1 MEPVASG
8 KRRGVERDGGG
19 SGAMEEVLRREDEA
33 GVATL
38 TLNRPAARNALSLA
52 LLEALEQALAALAA
66 DRAVKAVVITG
77 AGPGFCAGHD
87 LRELTQARNDP
98 DRGRAF
104 FEATMARC
112 AAVMQA
118 VAMLPKPTIA
128 AVNGI
133 ATAAGCQLVAS
144 CDLAIAD
151 ERARFCT
158 PGVNIGLFCATPAV
172 ALARAVPRRAALEM
186 LYTGEMI
193 DAAQAL
199 RIGLVNR
206 VVPEGRALAE
216 AEELAARIAAR
227 PASVVQGG
235 KAAFL
240 RQEGRPLPEAYADA
254 SRVMVEQLLAEASR
268 EGIGAFLDKRAPVW
282 PQD

>member
-1 MEPVASG
+1 MA
-8 KRRGVERDGGG
+8 D
-19 SGAMEEVLRREDEA
+19 LLLREDDA

-52 LLEALEQALAALAA
+52 LLDALAETLAALAG

-87 LRELTQARNDP
+87 LRELTEARNDP

-104 FEATMARC
+104 FEVTMTRC

-118 VAMLPKPTIA
+118 VATCPKPTIA

-144 CDLAIAD
+144 CDIAIAD
-151 ERARFCT
+151 RRARFCT

-172 ALARAVPRRAALEM
+172 AVSRAVARRDALEM
-186 LYTGEMI
+186 LYTGDLY
-193 DAAQAL
+193 DAAHAQ

-206 VVPEGRALAE
+206 VVGEGQALAE
-216 AEELAARIAAR
+216 AKALATRIAER

-254 SRVMVEQLLAEASR
+254 ARVMVEQLLAEASK
-268 EGIGAFLDKRAPVW
+268 EGIGAFLEKRAPAW

>member
-1 MEPVASG
+1 MTEPILL
-8 KRRGVERDGGG
+8 RDD
-19 SGAMEEVLRREDEA
+19 AN

-52 LLEALEQALAALAA
+52 LLTVLEETLAALAA

-98 DRGRAF
+98 DRGEAF
-104 FEATMARC
+104 FETTMARC
-112 AAVMQA
+112 AAVMRA
-118 VAMLPKPTIA
+118 VATLPKPTIA

-133 ATAAGCQLVAS
+133 ATAAGCQLAAS
-144 CDLAIAD
+144 CDLAIAV
-151 ERARFCT
+151 ETARFCT
-158 PGVNIGLFCATPAV
+158 PGMNIGLFCATPAV
-172 ALARAVPRRAALEM
+172 ALSRAVPRRAALEM
-186 LYTGEMI
+186 LYTGEMV
-193 DAAQAL
+193 DAAHAL

-216 AEELAARIAAR
+216 AQTLAAHIAER
-227 PASVVQGG
+227 PAGVVQGG

-240 RQEGRPLPEAYADA
+240 RQEGRALHEAYADA
-254 SRVMVEQLLAEASR
+254 SRVMVEQLLAEPSK

-282 PQD
+282 PAD

>member
-1 MEPVASG
+1 MADQDP
-8 KRRGVERDGGG
+8 
-19 SGAMEEVLRREDEA
+19 LLREDAA

-38 TLNRPAARNALSLA
+38 TLNRPEARNALSLA
-52 LLEALEQALAALAA
+52 LLEALEETLAALDA
-66 DRAVKAVVITG
+66 DRTVKAVVITG

-87 LRELTQARNDP
+87 LRELTQARNDL
-98 DRGRAF
+98 DRGQAF

-118 VAMLPKPTIA
+118 VATLPKPTIA

-144 CDLAIAD
+144 CDIAIAD
-151 ERARFCT
+151 PRARFCT

-172 ALARAVPRRAALEM
+172 ALSRAVPRRDALEM
-186 LYTGEMI
+186 LYTGALY
-193 DAAQAL
+193 DAAHAE

-206 VVPEGRALAE
+206 VVAEGQALAE
-216 AEELAARIAAR
+216 AQALAARIAER

-240 RQEGRPLPEAYADA
+240 RQEGQKLREAYLDA
-254 SRVMVEQLLAEASR
+254 ARVMVEQLLAEASK

>member
-1 MEPVASG
+1 MS
-8 KRRGVERDGGG
+8 D
-19 SGAMEEVLRREDEA
+19 LLLREDEA
-33 GVATL
+33 GVTTL

-52 LLEALEQALAALAA
+52 LLEALETTLAALAS

-98 DRGRAF
+98 DRGQAF
-104 FEATMARC
+104 FETTMARC

-118 VAMLPKPTIA
+118 VATFPKPTIA

-151 ERARFCT
+151 PRARFCT

-172 ALARAVPRRAALEM
+172 ALSRAVARRDALEM
-186 LYTGEMI
+186 LYTGDLY
-193 DAAQAL
+193 DAAHAV

-206 VVPEGRALAE
+206 VVGEGQALAE
-216 AEELAARIAAR
+216 AKALAARIAAR

-254 SRVMVEQLLAEASR
+254 ARVMVEQLLAEASK
-268 EGIGAFLDKRAPVW
+268 EGIGAFLEKRAPVW

>member
-1 MEPVASG
+1 MTAAASG
-8 KRRGVERDGGG
+8 LLLRDD
-19 SGAMEEVLRREDEA
+19 AA

-52 LLEALEQALAALAA
+52 LLEALESTLAALAA
-66 DRAVKAVVITG
+66 DRAVRVVVITG

-87 LRELTQARNDP
+87 LRELTEARNDP

-104 FEATMARC
+104 FETTMARC

-118 VAMLPKPTIA
+118 VATLPKPTIA

-151 ERARFCT
+151 ARARFCT

-172 ALARAVPRRAALEM
+172 ALSRAVARRDALEM
-186 LYTGEMI
+186 LYTGDLY
-193 DAAQAL
+193 DAAHAQ

-206 VVPEGRALAE
+206 VAGEGRAVAE
-216 AEELAARIAAR
+216 AQALAARIAAR

-240 RQEGRPLPEAYADA
+240 RQDGRPLAEAYADA
-254 SRVMVEQLLAEASR
+254 ARVMVEQLLAEASR

>member
-1 MEPVASG
+1 MA
-8 KRRGVERDGGG
+8 D
-19 SGAMEEVLRREDEA
+19 LLLREDDA

-52 LLEALEQALAALAA
+52 LLDAMRDALAALAT

-87 LRELTQARNDP
+87 LRELTEARNDP
-98 DRGRAF
+98 DRGQAF
-104 FEATMARC
+104 FEVTMARC

-118 VAMLPKPTIA
+118 VATCPKPTIA

-144 CDLAIAD
+144 CDITIAD
-151 ERARFCT
+151 PRARFCT

-172 ALARAVPRRAALEM
+172 ALSRAVARRDALEM
-186 LYTGEMI
+186 LYTGDLY
-193 DAAQAL
+193 DAAHAQ

-206 VVPEGRALAE
+206 VVGEGQALAE
-216 AEELAARIAAR
+216 AKALAARIAER

-240 RQEGRPLPEAYADA
+240 RQDGRPLPDAYADA
-254 SRVMVEQLLAEASR
+254 ARVMVEQLLAEASK
-268 EGIGAFLDKRAPVW
+268 EGIGAFLEKRAPIW

>member
-1 MEPVASG
+1 MAE
-8 KRRGVERDGGG
+8 
-19 SGAMEEVLRREDEA
+19 LLLREDEA

-38 TLNRPAARNALSLA
+38 TLNRPEARNALSLA
-52 LLEALEQALAALAA
+52 LLEALEETLAALAA

-87 LRELTQARNDP
+87 LRELTEARNDP
-98 DRGRAF
+98 DRGQAF
-104 FEATMARC
+104 FETAMARC
-112 AAVMQA
+112 AAVMRA
-118 VAMLPKPTIA
+118 VATLPKPTIA

-151 ERARFCT
+151 ARARFCT

-172 ALARAVPRRAALEM
+172 ALSRAVARRDALEM
-186 LYTGEMI
+186 LYTGELY
-193 DAAQAL
+193 DAAHAE

-206 VVPEGRALAE
+206 VVGEGRARAE
-216 AEELAARIAAR
+216 AQAFAARIAAR

-254 SRVMVEQLLAEASR
+254 ARVMVEQLLAAASK

>member
-1 MEPVASG
+1 MS
-8 KRRGVERDGGG
+8 D
-19 SGAMEEVLRREDEA
+19 LLLREDEA
-33 GVATL
+33 GVTTL

-52 LLEALEQALAALAA
+52 LLEALETTLAALAS

-98 DRGRAF
+98 DRGQAF
-104 FEATMARC
+104 FETTMARC

-118 VAMLPKPTIA
+118 VATCPKPTIA

-151 ERARFCT
+151 PRARFCT

-172 ALARAVPRRAALEM
+172 ALSRAVARRDALEM
-186 LYTGEMI
+186 LYTGDLY
-193 DAAQAL
+193 DAAHAV

-206 VVPEGRALAE
+206 VVGEGQALAE
-216 AEELAARIAAR
+216 AKALAARIAAR

-254 SRVMVEQLLAEASR
+254 ARVMVEQLLAEASK
-268 EGIGAFLDKRAPVW
+268 EGIGAFLEKRAPVW

>member
-1 MEPVASG
+1 MA
-8 KRRGVERDGGG
+8 D
-19 SGAMEEVLRREDEA
+19 LLLREDDA

-52 LLEALEQALAALAA
+52 LLEAMRDALAALAG

-87 LRELTQARNDP
+87 LRELTEARNDP

-104 FEATMARC
+104 FEVTMARC
-112 AAVMQA
+112 AEVMQA
-118 VAMLPKPTIA
+118 VATCPKPTIA

-144 CDLAIAD
+144 CDIAIAD
-151 ERARFCT
+151 PRARFCT

-172 ALARAVPRRAALEM
+172 ALSRAVARRDALEM
-186 LYTGEMI
+186 LYTGDLY
-193 DAAQAL
+193 DAAHAQ

-206 VVPEGRALAE
+206 VVGEGQALAE
-216 AEELAARIAAR
+216 AKALATRIAER

-240 RQEGRPLPEAYADA
+240 RQEGLTLPKAYADA
-254 SRVMVEQLLAEASR
+254 ARVMVEQLLAGASE
-268 EGIGAFLDKRAPVW
+268 EGIGAFLEKRAPVW

>member
-1 MEPVASG
+1 MA
-8 KRRGVERDGGG
+8 D
-19 SGAMEEVLRREDEA
+19 LLLREDDA

-52 LLEALEQALAALAA
+52 LLEALAETLAALAG

-87 LRELTQARNDP
+87 LRELTEARNDP
-98 DRGRAF
+98 DRGQAF
-104 FEATMARC
+104 FETTMTRC
-112 AAVMQA
+112 AEVMQA
-118 VAMLPKPTIA
+118 VATCPKPTIA

-144 CDLAIAD
+144 CDIAIAD
-151 ERARFCT
+151 PRARFCT

-172 ALARAVPRRAALEM
+172 ALSRAVARRDALEM
-186 LYTGEMI
+186 LYTGDLY
-193 DAAQAL
+193 DAAHAQ
-199 RIGLVNR
+199 RIGLINR
-206 VVPEGRALAE
+206 VVGEGQALAE
-216 AEELAARIAAR
+216 AKALAARIAER

-240 RQEGRPLPEAYADA
+240 RQDGRPLPEAYADA
-254 SRVMVEQLLAEASR
+254 ARVMVEQLLAEASK
-268 EGIGAFLDKRAPVW
+268 EGIGAFLQKRAPVW
-282 PQD
+282 PQG

>member
-1 MEPVASG
+1 MTDATTSF
-8 KRRGVERDGGG
+8 DLL
-19 SGAMEEVLRREDEA
+19 LRADDA

-38 TLNRPAARNALSLA
+38 TLNRPEARNALSLA
-52 LLEALEQALAALAA
+52 LLEALATVLGALAA
-66 DRAVKAVVITG
+66 DRSVKAVVITG

-104 FEATMARC
+104 FDMTMASC

-118 VAMLPKPTIA
+118 VATLSKPTIA

-144 CDLAIAD
+144 CDIAIAD

-172 ALARAVPRRAALEM
+172 ALSRAVPRRAALEM

-193 DAAQAL
+193 DAAHAE

-206 VVPEGRALAE
+206 VVPEGCALAE
-216 AEELAARIAAR
+216 AKALAARIAER

-240 RQEGRPLPEAYADA
+240 RQEGRALPDAYADA

>member
-1 MEPVASG
+1 M
-8 KRRGVERDGGG
+8 DD
-19 SGAMEEVLRREDEA
+19 LLLREDEA

-38 TLNRPAARNALSLA
+38 TLNRPLARNALSLA
-52 LLEALEQALAALAA
+52 LLDALKETLAALAA

-98 DRGRAF
+98 DRGQAF
-104 FEATMARC
+104 FETTMARC

-118 VAMLPKPTIA
+118 VATLPKPTIA

-144 CDLAIAD
+144 CDIAIAD
-151 ERARFCT
+151 PRARFCT

-172 ALARAVPRRAALEM
+172 ALSRAVPRRDALEM
-186 LYTGEMI
+186 LYTGELY
-193 DAAQAL
+193 DAAHAA

-206 VVPEGRALAE
+206 MVGEGQALAE
-216 AEELAARIAAR
+216 AQALAARIAER

-240 RQEGRPLPEAYADA
+240 RQEGRPLHEAYADA
-254 SRVMVEQLLAEASR
+254 SRVMVEQLLAEASE
-268 EGIGAFLDKRAPVW
+268 EGIGAFLDKRAAVW

>member
-1 MEPVASG
+1 MS
-8 KRRGVERDGGG
+8 D
-19 SGAMEEVLRREDEA
+19 LLLREDEA
-33 GVATL
+33 GVTTL

-52 LLEALEQALAALAA
+52 LLEALETTLAALAS

-104 FEATMARC
+104 FETTMARC

-118 VAMLPKPTIA
+118 VATCPKPTIA

-133 ATAAGCQLVAS
+133 ATAAGVQLVAS
-144 CDLAIAD
+144 CDIAIAD
-151 ERARFCT
+151 PRARFCT

-172 ALARAVPRRAALEM
+172 ALSRAVARRDALEM
-186 LYTGEMI
+186 LYTGDLY
-193 DAAQAL
+193 DAAHAV

-206 VVPEGRALAE
+206 VVGEGQALAE
-216 AEELAARIAAR
+216 AKALAARIAAR

-254 SRVMVEQLLAEASR
+254 ARVMVEQLLAEASK
-268 EGIGAFLDKRAPVW
+268 EGIGAFLEKRAPVW

>member
-1 MEPVASG
+1 MTAAATDLLL
-8 KRRGVERDGGG
+8 RDD
-19 SGAMEEVLRREDEA
+19 AA

-52 LLEALEQALAALAA
+52 LLEALETTLAALAA
-66 DRAVKAVVITG
+66 DRAVKVVVITG

-87 LRELTQARNDP
+87 LRELTEARNDP
-98 DRGRAF
+98 DRGQAF
-104 FEATMARC
+104 FETTMARC

-118 VAMLPKPTIA
+118 VATLPKPTIA

-133 ATAAGCQLVAS
+133 ATAAGCQLAAS
-144 CDLAIAD
+144 CDIAIAD

-172 ALARAVPRRAALEM
+172 ALSRAVPRRDALEM
-186 LYTGEMI
+186 LYTGELI
-193 DAAQAL
+193 DAAHAH

-206 VVPEGRALAE
+206 VVGEGRALAE
-216 AEELAARIAAR
+216 AQALAARIAAR
-227 PASVVQGG
+227 PARVVQGG

-254 SRVMVEQLLAEASR
+254 SRVMVEQLLAEASK

>member
-1 MEPVASG
+1 MTEPP
-8 KRRGVERDGGG
+8 
-19 SGAMEEVLRREDEA
+19 LLREDAA

-52 LLEALEQALAALAA
+52 LIDALAETLAALAA
-66 DRAVKAVVITG
+66 DRSVKAIVITG
-77 AGPGFCAGHD
+77 AGAGFCAGHD

-98 DRGRAF
+98 DRGEAF
-104 FEATMARC
+104 FQATMARC
-112 AAVMQA
+112 AALMQS
-118 VAMLPKPTIA
+118 VATFPKPTIA

-144 CDLAIAD
+144 CDIAIAD
-151 ERARFCT
+151 PRARFCT

-172 ALARAVPRRAALEM
+172 ALSRAVPRRAALEM
-186 LYTGEMI
+186 LYTGELY
-193 DAAQAL
+193 DAAHAE

-206 VVPEGRALAE
+206 VVAEGQALAE
-216 AEELAARIAAR
+216 ARALAARIAER

-240 RQEGRPLPEAYADA
+240 RQEGQTLREAYADA
-254 SRVMVEQLLAEASR
+254 ARVMVEQLLAEASQ

>member
-1 MEPVASG
+1 MA
-8 KRRGVERDGGG
+8 D
-19 SGAMEEVLRREDEA
+19 LLLREDDA

-52 LLEALEQALAALAA
+52 LLDALAETLAALAG

-87 LRELTQARNDP
+87 LRELTEARNDP
-98 DRGRAF
+98 DRGQAF
-104 FEATMARC
+104 FETTMTRC
-112 AAVMQA
+112 AEVMQA
-118 VAMLPKPTIA
+118 VATCPKPTIA

-144 CDLAIAD
+144 CDIAIAD
-151 ERARFCT
+151 PRARFCT

-172 ALARAVPRRAALEM
+172 ALSRAVARRDALEM
-186 LYTGEMI
+186 LYTGDLY
-193 DAAQAL
+193 DAAHAQ

-206 VVPEGRALAE
+206 VVGEGQALAE
-216 AEELAARIAAR
+216 AKALAARIAERA
-227 PASVVQGG
+227 ASVVQGG

-254 SRVMVEQLLAEASR
+254 ARVMVEQLLAEASK
-268 EGIGAFLDKRAPVW
+268 EGIGAFLEKRAPVW
-282 PQD
+282 PQG